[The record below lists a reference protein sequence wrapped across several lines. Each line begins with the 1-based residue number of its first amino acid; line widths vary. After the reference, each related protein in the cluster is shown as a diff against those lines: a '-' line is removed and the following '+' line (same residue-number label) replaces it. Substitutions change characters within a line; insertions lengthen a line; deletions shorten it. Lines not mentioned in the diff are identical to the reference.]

1 MVDVNSDEDVP
12 PRVMELLRIFLAASS
27 RGEEAVF
34 VLETRQKKLTTKFR
48 CMETVAGNPATT
60 TTNTKQRVNPARAR
74 RSRLRLEKFN
84 QQKVKEREDEADSK
98 QTGDQ
103 DPVSLA
109 AGDTSTR
116 LVIEIAK
123 EKVSSGDTL
132 SGLPSPILQV
142 DGDCISSGGNV
153 KYSFKSEYV
162 EEDIVDS
169 LQEVFPECEAKLESR
184 VPVTPRSNNHLCKVV
199 VKELAGQDPPWP
211 ILDEENEK
219 IFKELKRIQ

>member
-1 MVDVNSDEDVP
+1 M
-12 PRVMELLRIFLAASS
+12 
-27 RGEEAVF
+27 
-34 VLETRQKKLTTKFR
+34 
-48 CMETVAGNPATT
+48 
-60 TTNTKQRVNPARAR
+60 NPARAR

-84 QQKVKEREDEADSK
+84 QQKVKEREEEADSK

-103 DPVSLA
+103 DRGSLA
-109 AGDTSTR
+109 AGDSSTR
-116 LVIEIAK
+116 LVIEIAE
-123 EKVSSGDTL
+123 EKASSGDTP

-169 LQEVFPECEAKLESR
+169 FQEVFPECEAKLESR
-184 VPVTPRSNNHLCKVV
+184 VPVTPLSNNHLCKVV

-219 IFKELKRIQ
+219 IFKELRRIQ